1 MLLRTLVLRMR
12 QHDWLA
18 VAVELLVVIAGV
30 FIALQVSNWNDARRE
45 AARGREYL
53 QRLHEDLAEDVE
65 NIDEVSGFWTRV
77 RDYGEGAVAYAE
89 DGMLLEGSAW
99 KTLLAYYQAS
109 QVWPYRKPDVTFQE
123 IQSSG
128 DLLLIRDPLLRA
140 RIARHYSATSGSQV
154 VEVLGLV
161 PRYRE
166 HVRGMTPWKIQ
177 QYIWSNCY
185 RSVGANQALLDCD
198 APVSEAESL
207 AVIER
212 YRQSPQLTDELRFW
226 MVNLQNGLLLMR
238 GIQDEARVLSEDVQR
253 RHGRD

>member
-1 MLLRTLVLRMR
+1 MVLRTLALRIR

-18 VAVELLVVIAGV
+18 VVIELLVVIAGV
-30 FIALQVSNWNDARRE
+30 FIALQVSNWNDERKE
-45 AARGREYL
+45 ALRSGEYL
-53 QRLHEDLAEDVE
+53 RRLHEDMAEDVE
-65 NIDEVSGFWTRV
+65 NLDAVSSFWTRV
-77 RDYGEGAVAYAE
+77 HNYGEGAVAYAE
-89 DGMLLEGSAW
+89 DGVLLDGSAW

-128 DLLLIRDPLLRA
+128 DLLLIRDAQLRA

-161 PRYRE
+161 PRFRE

-185 RSVGANQALLDCD
+185 GAEGSIQTLLDCD

-212 YRQSPQLTDELRFW
+212 YRQSPQLTEELRFW
-226 MVNLQNGLLLMR
+226 MVNLQNGLILMQ
-238 GIQDEARVLSEDVQR
+238 GIRAEARELSADLR
-253 RHGRD
+253 RALGQ

>member
-1 MLLRTLVLRMR
+1 MSLRTIAVRIR

-18 VAVELLVVIAGV
+18 VAIELLVVVAGV
-30 FIALQVSNWNDARRE
+30 FIALQVSNWNDDRKE

-53 QRLHEDLAEDVE
+53 QRLHDDMVQDVA
-65 NIDEVSGFWTRV
+65 NLDTISGFWTRV
-77 RDYGEGAVAYAE
+77 RDYGDGAVAYAE
-89 DGMLLEGSAW
+89 QGVLVDGSAW

-109 QVWPYRKPDVTFQE
+109 QLWPYRKPDITFQE

-128 DLLLIRDPLLRA
+128 DLRLIRNATLRA
-140 RIARHYSATSGSQV
+140 RIARHYSATAGSQV

-185 RSVGANQALLDCD
+185 RSKDADQVLVDCD
-198 APVSEAESL
+198 APVSETEAL

-212 YRQSPQLTDELRFW
+212 YRQSPELTDELRFW
-226 MVNLQNGLLLMR
+226 MVNLNSGVQLMQ
-238 GIQDEARVLSEDVQR
+238 GIQAEAQALSDDVER
-253 RHGRD
+253 ELSR